1 MHKLYHLIST
11 AMQKM
16 QEYTAQLI
24 CGTMVAQVARVFVQP
39 QAAVQKP
46 VYVVTDSL
54 TQDDYGA
61 RPR

>member
-24 CGTMVAQVARVFVQP
+24 CGLVTGQVARVFVQP
-39 QAAVQKP
+39 QAAQKP
-46 VYVVTDSL
+46 VYVEKHSRTHDNF
-54 TQDDYGA
+54 GA